1 LTVAE
6 HDPYDQWMTPF
17 FRFRPFAS
25 GWPRLLNSELQLCI
39 RFMAK
44 WVPVIGDLGDIL
56 NKPSPLY
63 NYRSSKISYDVKI
76 D

>member
-1 LTVAE
+1 
-6 HDPYDQWMTPF
+6 
-17 FRFRPFAS
+17 
-25 GWPRLLNSELQLCI
+25 LLNSELQLCI

-56 NKPSPLY
+56 NKHSPLY